1 MITEL
6 AYNLSKDF
14 SNMDTETSIAIPIYL
29 HRRLNISMHDFTELY
44 SRIENAIKKNYGE

>member
-14 SNMDTETSIAIPIYL
+14 SNMDTETSIAIYPFIC
-29 HRRLNISMHDFTELY
+29 
-44 SRIENAIKKNYGE
+44 IED